1 MSESQG
7 EQSPVETYSPSPH
20 PTPAANTVHII
31 LQNAGWKGKTKGREK
46 RKREEGEDGRQGERG
61 TPFFQELV
69 LLNYN
74 PLAPSG
80 GQDHE

>member
-1 MSESQG
+1 MSHKSTRKIENAG
-7 EQSPVETYSPSPH
+7 ED
-20 PTPAANTVHII
+20 II
-31 LQNAGWKGKTKGREK
+31 LQNAWWKGKTKGREN
-46 RKREEGEDGRQGERG
+46 RKREEGEDGRQGEKRN
-61 TPFFQELV
+61 FFFPQELV

>member
-1 MSESQG
+1 MSHKSTRKIENA
-7 EQSPVETYSPSPH
+7 EED
-20 PTPAANTVHII
+20 II
-31 LQNAGWKGKTKGREK
+31 LQNAWWKGKTKGREK
-46 RKREEGEDGRQGERG
+46 RKRGRRGWEARRKEELF
-61 TPFFQELV
+61 FFQELV

>member
-1 MSESQG
+1 MSRKSTRKTENG
-7 EQSPVETYSPSPH
+7 EED
-20 PTPAANTVHII
+20 II

>member
-1 MSESQG
+1 MG
-7 EQSPVETYSPSPH
+7 
-20 PTPAANTVHII
+20 
-31 LQNAGWKGKTKGREK
+31 GKEK
-46 RKREEGEDGRQGERG
+46 EELSF
-61 TPFFQELV
+61 FFQELV

>member
-1 MSESQG
+1 MSRKSTRKIENG
-7 EQSPVETYSPSPH
+7 EE
-20 PTPAANTVHII
+20 HII
-31 LQNAGWKGKTKGREK
+31 LQNAGWKEKTKGREK
-46 RKREEGEDGRQGERG
+46 RKWEEGEDGRQEERG
-61 TPFFQELV
+61 TLFFFQELV

>member
-1 MSESQG
+1 MLKRTSFFKMHG
-7 EQSPVETYSPSPH
+7 
-20 PTPAANTVHII
+20 
-31 LQNAGWKGKTKGREK
+31 GRERQREEK
-46 RKREEGEDGRQGERG
+46 KEREEGEDGRQGEKRNFF
-61 TPFFQELV
+61 FFQELV